1 MRYISVELQYR
12 VTVKK
17 INKKVFPLIYRV
29 TKKSIDSK
37 LGFPDLDRKKYNMND
52 SAV

>member
-17 INKKVFPLIYRV
+17 INKKVFPLSYRV
-29 TKKSIDSK
+29 TEK
-37 LGFPDLDRKKYNMND
+37 
-52 SAV
+52 V